1 MSLYLGHGLYGPPP
15 MLGCR
20 IFATANQSIP
30 SVTQTAI
37 TFGSETYDFGALHSP
52 STNPTRITFPRSG
65 WVIAGGTIDMAVP
78 TATIIQVLSILL
90 NGATALGGHSQ
101 LDVTTSGN
109 ILTVVTGFRAAR
121 NDYIELFFIHTN
133 AVAIN
138 SVASGV
144 IPNFWAHLWPD

>member
-1 MSLYLGHGLYGPPP
+1 
-15 MLGCR
+15 
-20 IFATANQSIP
+20 
-30 SVTQTAI
+30 
-37 TFGSETYDFGALHSP
+37 
-52 STNPTRITFPRSG
+52 
-65 WVIAGGTIDMAVP
+65 MAVP